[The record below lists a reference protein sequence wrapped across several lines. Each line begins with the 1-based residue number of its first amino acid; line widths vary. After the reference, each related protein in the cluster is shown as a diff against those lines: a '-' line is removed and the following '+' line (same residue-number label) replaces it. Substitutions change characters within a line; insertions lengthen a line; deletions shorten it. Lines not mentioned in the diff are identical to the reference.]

1 VDQNHDF
8 PGRRGKLT
16 QLGDAEQDTVYASA
30 LTAYAVFVVGT
41 GLPLIP
47 DQYLSLTRD
56 QRSAIV
62 DEVNRSRRR

>member
-1 VDQNHDF
+1 
-8 PGRRGKLT
+8 
-16 QLGDAEQDTVYASA
+16 VYASA

>member
-1 VDQNHDF
+1 MDQDHDF
-8 PGRRGKLT
+8 PVGRRGKLT
-16 QLGDAEQDTVYASA
+16 PLGDERDTAYASA

-47 DQYLSLTRD
+47 DQYLSLTRG

-62 DEVNRSRRR
+62 DEVNRLRRR